1 MRAQYLLALIALAV
15 CGSSLALDYQ
25 PIPTYSEGTALNIWA
40 FGEATSAQLNAG
52 RAYAPV
58 VEVVAAN
65 NQGPDGSSGEY
76 QPLKCPFNGTLT
88 ICPDV
93 FDSNVP
99 SLWRTRV
106 SLLSASR
113 STWSSSTDN
122 TTYTSISTIDTTH
135 YLNSSGN
142 VFEFRFIAS
151 ASDALVTGTTS
162 VTTPRKG
169 YYGGSAVYYFGFGLD
184 NYGVVENSVYFIAGG
199 PVILGNTAT
208 HLVKKYTIT
217 PPSGAD
223 TSGFRR
229 FTDIPVEWLS
239 DNTMTTTDNKVYAY
253 GFYAAGAT
261 APPVAAA
268 SGLLPSAF
276 ALLFAIFA
284 AVALF

>member
-1 MRAQYLLALIALAV
+1 M
-15 CGSSLALDYQ
+15 
-25 PIPTYSEGTALNIWA
+25 
-40 FGEATSAQLNAG
+40 
-52 RAYAPV
+52 
-58 VEVVAAN
+58 
-65 NQGPDGSSGEY
+65 
-76 QPLKCPFNGTLT
+76 
-88 ICPDV
+88 
-93 FDSNVP
+93 P

-135 YLNSSGN
+135 YLNSSGG
-142 VFEFRFIAS
+142 VFEFRFIAQ
-151 ASDALVTGTTS
+151 ANDNLVTGTTS

-169 YYGGSAVYYFGFGLD
+169 YYGGSAIHYFGFGLD
-184 NYGVVENSVYFIAGG
+184 SYGVAENAVYFLAGG
-199 PVILGNTAT
+199 PVILSNTAT
-208 HLVKKYTIT
+208 HIVKKYMVT

-229 FTDIPVEWLS
+229 VSDIPAEWLA
-239 DNTMTTTDNKVYAY
+239 DTTMTTTDNNVYSY
-253 GFYAAGAT
+253 GFYATGAT